1 MGQKYLLHFFDYE
14 TDHKKYLIWGLTAGI
29 LIRAASVV
37 YQRLPAF
44 EEQNPQFK
52 VPRGVTNDTVM
63 R

>member
-14 TDHKKYLIWGLTAGI
+14 TEHKKYVITGLTAGV

-37 YQRLPAF
+37 YQRPPTF
-44 EEQNPQFK
+44 MEQNPKFK
-52 VPRGVTNDTVM
+52 VPKVLTEDTVM